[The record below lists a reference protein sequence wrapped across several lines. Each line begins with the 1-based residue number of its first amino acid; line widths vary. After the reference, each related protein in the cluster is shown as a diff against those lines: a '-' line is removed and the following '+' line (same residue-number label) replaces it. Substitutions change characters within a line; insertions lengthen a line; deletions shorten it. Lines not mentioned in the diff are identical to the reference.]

1 MCNERCNNGC
11 GGCKTDNDA
20 TPKAEINAFYD
31 GLVEG
36 VHMYAWWKDGTQYVG
51 TTGKTYRAALE
62 EMEAE
67 RKKALSK

>member
-1 MCNERCNNGC
+1 MCNGNC
-11 GGCKTDNDA
+11 GGCKSGDTNS
-20 TPKAEINAFYD
+20 PSKEEINAFYD